1 MNITVES
8 VLMIA
13 LVLYALYLLVNT
25 CGCKEGM
32 KDSGDPENSS
42 DCERLCKERG
52 VGLSRGQQCVYDKGC
67 KYGGIG
73 CKIGGVSLC
82 RLCDND
88 ESSEYL
94 PCSPPPPPPPPP
106 PSPSPSPSPPPP
118 PPPPQ
123 KIHGYVVDN
132 KTVFDLSI
140 LDLDPKNH
148 YRNRKGIAYRYNDW
162 SDWGE
167 SDHWEMPSAIN
178 KSGWRPINNP
188 DVITLLNNLK
198 EHAGFEY
205 IEVDDSSLFYE
216 WNIGFYSNKIGKT
229 FEFWDESGDY
239 YRLDAKFSGGHNLSY
254 SSDKP
259 KLTGLRVY

>member
-42 DCERLCKERG
+42 DCNRLCKERG
-52 VGLSRGQQCVYDKGC
+52 VGLSRGQQCVYDKDC

-94 PCSPPPPPPPPP
+94 PCSPPSPSPSPPPP
-106 PSPSPSPSPPPP
+106 PSPSPSPSPP
-118 PPPPQ
+118 Q
-123 KIHGYVVDN
+123 KIHGYTVDN
-132 KTVFDLSI
+132 KTMFDLTI
-140 LDLDPKNH
+140 LDLDPKKKH
-148 YRNRKGIAYRYNDW
+148 SNRSYELDDGKWYWND
-162 SDWGE
+162 S
-167 SDHWEMPSAIN
+167 PN
-178 KSGWRPINNP
+178 WRLRVPIRDP
-188 DVITLLNNLK
+188 DVLTLLNNLQ
-198 EHAGFEY
+198 EHAGISF
-205 IEVDDSSLFYE
+205 ILVDDSSFFYKY
-216 WNIGFYSNKIGKT
+216 NITFTTYQSNKT
-229 FEFWDESGDY
+229 FQFWDESGDDY
-239 YRLDAKFSGGHNLSY
+239 NLWVGYHPGTGHDLSY
-254 SSDKP
+254 SSKEP
-259 KLTGLRVY
+259 KLTGLRVS